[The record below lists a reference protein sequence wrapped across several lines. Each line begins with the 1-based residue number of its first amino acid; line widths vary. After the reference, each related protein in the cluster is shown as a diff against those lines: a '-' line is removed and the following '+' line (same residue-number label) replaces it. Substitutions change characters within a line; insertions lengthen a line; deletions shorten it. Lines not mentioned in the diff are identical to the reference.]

1 VKILKAIFFYPL
13 LMLRRPALLTGKFIA
28 GIMVLAGLLTRIPT
42 GGTPVPWGMSLGAI
56 FGGVVVFVLCQL
68 YDQIL
73 IKLNPTDN
81 ELVLFQ

>member
-1 VKILKAIFFYPL
+1 MRIMKAILFYPL
-13 LMLRRPALLTGKFIA
+13 LMLRRPVLLVGKFMA
-28 GIMVLAGLLTRIPT
+28 GIMVLTGLLTRIPT

-56 FGGVVVFVLCQL
+56 FGGVVMFVLCQL